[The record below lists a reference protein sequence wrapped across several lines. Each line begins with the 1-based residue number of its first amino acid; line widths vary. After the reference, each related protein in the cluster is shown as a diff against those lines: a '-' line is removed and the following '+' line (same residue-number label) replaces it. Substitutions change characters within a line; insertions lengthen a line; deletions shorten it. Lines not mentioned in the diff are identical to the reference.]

1 MARHWLGF
9 ALWMAI
15 LGFAGVASGE
25 EPAAPAAPDETAV
38 LTEQLLAADRAWA
51 ETPPDPEA
59 FAAFFAAGGRL
70 FPPGAPLAEGQEAIL
85 EVMRPLFASPG
96 YALAWKATA
105 ADIAA
110 SGDLGFT
117 FGTFE
122 EKGQDEAGSLTLV
135 VGKYVTVWRRGD
147 DRTWRVVADIFNAD

>member
-9 ALWMAI
+9 ALGMAV
-15 LGFAGVASGE
+15 LGLAAMASGE
-25 EPAAPAAPDETAV
+25 ETAAPEAPDETAV
-38 LTEQLLAADRAWA
+38 LTEQLLAVDRAWA
-51 ETPPDPEA
+51 ETPPDADA
-59 FAAFFAAGGRL
+59 FASFFAAGGRL

-85 EVMRPLFASPG
+85 ELMRPLFASPG
-96 YALAWKATA
+96 YALEWQATA
-105 ADIAA
+105 ADVAA

-122 EKGQDEAGSLTLV
+122 QKGQDEAGAPTRV